1 MWEDYQFVVRKLGF
15 SRLKLS
21 LPGGVTH
28 VWEAEGFNPQAGA
41 LLQAAHEISDGT
53 VVELTADSR
62 VMPEVLFTLL
72 GDLAAETWYKAAQR
86 CRALEPRQ
94 RPESAE
100 DGPTDKGTGAAAVV
114 SGLAGPRPADALISQ
129 SIYT

>member
-15 SRLKLS
+15 SRLKLT
-21 LPGGVTH
+21 LPGHPTRI
-28 VWEAEGFNPQAGA
+28 WEAEGFNPQAGA
-41 LLQAAHEISDGT
+41 HLQAAHEISDGT
-53 VVELTADSR
+53 MVELSADSR

-86 CRALEPRQ
+86 CHALQKE
-94 RPESAE
+94 RPSAAG
-100 DGPTDKGTGAAAVV
+100 GPTDKGAAGNTVP
-114 SGLAGPRPADALISQ
+114 GLAGSPPADTLISQ